1 MDTITINRILQN
13 LPPDERRRTHE
24 AFDEA
29 RRMDAHFDEEV
40 LSEDPEIGLEHI
52 NGGGEST
59 IDELLEIELAPIGT
73 VDIIAQE
80 LDASGFGDIYSR
92 DEIEAEILASHDM
105 HEPDDLPFSDVDP
118 EEMMLREMGVY
129 DD

>member
-1 MDTITINRILQN
+1 MDNNTINRILQN

-29 RRMDAHFDEEV
+29 RRMDAHYEQEV
-40 LSEDPEIGLEHI
+40 LSEDPEIGLERI
-52 NGGGEST
+52 NRG
-59 IDELLEIELAPIGT
+59 I
-73 VDIIAQE
+73 
-80 LDASGFGDIYSR
+80 
-92 DEIEAEILASHDM
+92 

-129 DD
+129 E

>member
-1 MDTITINRILQN
+1 MDNNTINRILQN

-29 RRMDAHFDEEV
+29 RRMDAHYEREV
-40 LSEDPEIGLEHI
+40 LSEDPEIGLERI
-52 NGGGEST
+52 NRG
-59 IDELLEIELAPIGT
+59 I
-73 VDIIAQE
+73 
-80 LDASGFGDIYSR
+80 
-92 DEIEAEILASHDM
+92 

-129 DD
+129 E

>member
-1 MDTITINRILQN
+1 MDNNTINRILQN
-13 LPPDERRRTHE
+13 LPPDVRRRTHE

-29 RRMDAHFDEEV
+29 RRMDAHFEQEV
-40 LSEDPEIGLEHI
+40 LSEDPEMGLERI
-52 NGGGEST
+52 YR
-59 IDELLEIELAPIGT
+59 GT
-73 VDIIAQE
+73 TKPTKNFFY
-80 LDASGFGDIYSR
+80 DAHN
-92 DEIEAEILASHDM
+92 HDM

>member
-1 MDTITINRILQN
+1 MDYKAINRILQN

-29 RRMDAHFDEEV
+29 RRMDAHFEQNV
-40 LSEDPEIGLEHI
+40 LSEDPEIGLDDV
-52 NGGGEST
+52 NG
-59 IDELLEIELAPIGT
+59 
-73 VDIIAQE
+73 
-80 LDASGFGDIYSR
+80 
-92 DEIEAEILASHDM
+92 DM

-118 EEMMLREMGVY
+118 EEMMLREVGVY